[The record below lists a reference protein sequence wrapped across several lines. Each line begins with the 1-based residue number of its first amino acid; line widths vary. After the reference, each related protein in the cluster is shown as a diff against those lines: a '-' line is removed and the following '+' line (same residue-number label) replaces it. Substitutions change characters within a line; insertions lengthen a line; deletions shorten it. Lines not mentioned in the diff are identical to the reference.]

1 MRRFDWVHNIHVKT
15 NAQEYTHDT
24 GPKPMHKDLSSVL
37 TSPITYHIWI
47 LKGYSKEPS
56 QWCHSLELPN
66 HMPKPMHTS
75 RYHMYISRYS
85 KEPSRWDNSHELPKH
100 MFKPVYRRTSITCAS
115 FSYLATEI
123 LCCGYPWE
131 SSHETTPMSTQN
143 TCINQCTREHTLTV
157 LANFV
162 ITVWYKQVL
171 LIRNVNYNLYTT

>member
-1 MRRFDWVHNIHVKT
+1 MRRSDWVHNTHVKT
-15 NAQEYTHDT
+15 NAQEYTCTHDT

-47 LKGYSKEPS
+47 LKEYSKEPS
-56 QWCHSLELPN
+56 QWGHSLELPN

-85 KEPSRWDNSHELPKH
+85 KEPSGWDNSHELPKH

-115 FSYLATEI
+115 FLYLATEI

-131 SSHETTPMSTQN
+131 SSHETTPMGTQN
-143 TCINQCTREHTLTV
+143 TRSHSVNDTLSNQ
-157 LANFV
+157 LAP
-162 ITVWYKQVL
+162 KHL
-171 LIRNVNYNLYTT
+171 